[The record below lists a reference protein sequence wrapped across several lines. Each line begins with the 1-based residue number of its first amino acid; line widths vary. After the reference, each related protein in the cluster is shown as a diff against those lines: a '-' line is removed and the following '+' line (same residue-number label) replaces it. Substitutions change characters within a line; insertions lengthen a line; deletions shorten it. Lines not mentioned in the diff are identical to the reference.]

1 MKDFLFV
8 FGYESPEEW
17 STNREH
23 GTDFESSMAV
33 WIAAS
38 DEELALLAGRSH
50 AERWV
55 HELFR
60 EQQVDSYPGWS
71 ASGYAHW
78 IELEPLR
85 RFSGVAPDML
95 DRIQG

>member
-1 MKDFLFV
+1 MPEFLFV

-17 STNREH
+17 RTNRDQ
-23 GTDFESSMAV
+23 GTDFESSSAI
-33 WIAAS
+33 WITAS
-38 DEELALLAGRSH
+38 DEESALRTGRSY

-55 HELFR
+55 DELFTKQR
-60 EQQVDSYPGWS
+60 NNSFPGWG

-78 IELEPLR
+78 IEHEPLR
-85 RFSGVAPDML
+85 RFSGVALDML